1 MMKLIKFSTLCL
13 AAVGMLSLL
22 QVPAKAEYSADE
34 KKQIEE
40 LKKSYPLITC
50 PVSGEKLVGPMG
62 GPIDYLYKQ
71 KTADG
76 KETTRL
82 VEFCCKDCVKKFT
95 KDPEKYLKV
104 IDEAAAKK
112 ASTAAPATPPSASGE
127 NMKGHDHSMHGM

>member
-1 MMKLIKFSTLCL
+1 
-13 AAVGMLSLL
+13 
-22 QVPAKAEYSADE
+22 
-34 KKQIEE
+34 
-40 LKKSYPLITC
+40 
-50 PVSGEKLVGPMG
+50 MG

>member
-1 MMKLIKFSTLCL
+1 MMKLIKFGTLCL
-13 AAVGMLSLL
+13 AAVGMLFLS

-40 LKKSYPLITC
+40 LKKSYPLTTC

-71 KTADG
+71 KSADG
-76 KETTRL
+76 KETIRL

-95 KDPEKYLKV
+95 KDPEKYLKA
-104 IDEAAAKK
+104 IDEATAKK
-112 ASTAAPATPPSASGE
+112 APTAAPATPPSTNGE